1 MKEWVVLTLMSLAI
15 SIWMA
20 NEIANQTGV
29 FLTDVVNQLN
39 AVLGL

>member
-1 MKEWVVLTLMSLAI
+1 MKEWVVLSLMSLAI

-20 NEIANQTGV
+20 NEIANQIGAL
-29 FLTDVVNQLN
+29 LTDVGSQLN